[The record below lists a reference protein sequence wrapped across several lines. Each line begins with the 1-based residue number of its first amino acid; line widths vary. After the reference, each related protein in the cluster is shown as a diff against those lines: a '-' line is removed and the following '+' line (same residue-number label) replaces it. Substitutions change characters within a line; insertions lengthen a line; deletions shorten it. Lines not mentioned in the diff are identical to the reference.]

1 MAEVNTGGGGGGKK
15 GGKVRAKKASTK
27 IDMTPMVDLAFLLL
41 TFFMLANTFS
51 KPQTME
57 INMPEK
63 PKPEDKLPEVNEKK
77 VLTLALGENDKIYYY
92 VGITKP
98 EVKVTNF
105 SDKGIRKVL
114 REKKAEIPKLIVL
127 IKPMSDS
134 KYKNVVDIF
143 DEMNISEVPTYA
155 LVKISTPEVN
165 MIKAQTSPTANAS
178 PAQ

>member
-92 VGITKP
+92 VGITDP
-98 EVKVTNF
+98 DVKVTNY
-105 SDKGIRKVL
+105 SANGIRKVL

-127 IKPMSDS
+127 IKPMDES
-134 KYKNVVDIF
+134 KYKNVVDMF
-143 DEMNISEVPTYA
+143 DEMNISEVATYA
-155 LVKISTPEVN
+155 LVNITTPEVN
-165 MIKAQTSPTANAS
+165 MIKSKTSATANAS
-178 PAQ
+178 PTQ